1 MFILTNF
8 RFVYFTDHLE
18 MEMKIG
24 FPPHLGG
31 GQLVGGGQLDR
42 DRLRED
48 RAKEHPGHLDVV
60 DAGGGE

>member
-1 MFILTNF
+1 MFILTHF

-18 MEMKIG
+18 MEIG
-24 FPPHLGG
+24 FPP
-31 GQLVGGGQLDR
+31 QLGGGQLDR

-48 RAKEHPGHLDVV
+48 RAKEHPGHLDVG

>member
-24 FPPHLGG
+24 SPP
-31 GQLVGGGQLDR
+31 QLGGGQLDR